1 MDNQLQ
7 PITSMETLEVN
18 ARERFSE
25 RLTVTSVGTLALN
38 LFALSCVWQYSLKLA
53 LSETVDWVCLIFAF
67 LTTAFVVMTE
77 LHGSQTMYNIAP
89 KSPPWVGRK

>member
-38 LFALSCVWQYSLKLA
+38 LFALFLCLA
-53 LSETVDWVCLIFAF
+53 IFAEIS
-67 LTTAFVVMTE
+67 T
-77 LHGSQTMYNIAP
+77 
-89 KSPPWVGRK
+89 VGNSRLGLSCLCLSYDGLCCNDRLERL